1 MNYWIRGNKENSERI
16 IEAFKKLGF
25 CECFTFSDPKCI
37 YFTWGANIHCASAS
51 GVADILEKLLKERSD
66 FQMLRLNSV
75 GVGDWIVQEGVGT
88 YKVVEVCQSW
98 YEVETLTGA
107 RRSISF
113 EHDFECHRFG
123 INDVKDGDI
132 VAFNDYNPSFGGDRP
147 DWVGIYHKYDHL
159 DLHEFHCTLN
169 TFGKFETTNT
179 WHVTN
184 IHPAST
190 EQMMKLFSEMMDA
203 GFKWDSDKKE
213 LRKVKEH
220 YGIENLKPFQKVL
233 VRDFNNDKW
242 RCAWFSDYDK
252 TLHYPFITTGS
263 DYRQCIPFKGN
274 ERLLGTTEEPDEC
287 YINY

>member
-1 MNYWIRGNKENSERI
+1 MNYWIRGNKENSKRI

-25 CECFTFSDPKCI
+25 CECFTFNDPRCV
-37 YFTWGANIHCASAS
+37 YFTWGGNIHCAYAS
-51 GVADILEKLLKERSD
+51 VADILEELLKERSD

-98 YEVETLTGA
+98 YEVETLTGE

-113 EHDFECHRFG
+113 EHESECHRFG

-132 VAFNDYNPSFGGDRP
+132 VAFNDYDPSFGGDRP

-159 DLHEFHCTLN
+159 DIHEFHCTLN
-169 TFGKFETTNT
+169 SFGKFETKDT

-190 EQMMKLFSEMMDA
+190 EQMAKLFCEMIDA
-203 GFKWDSDKKE
+203 GFKWDTEKKE

-220 YGIENLKPFQKVL
+220 YGIENLEPFDKVL
-233 VRDFNNDKW
+233 VRDGYGEKW

-252 TLHYPFITTGS
+252 ELPYPFITTGA
-263 DYRQCIPFKGN
+263 YYAQCVPFEGN
-274 ERLLGTTEEPDEC
+274 KHLLGTCDPCSEEFV
-287 YINY
+287 NW